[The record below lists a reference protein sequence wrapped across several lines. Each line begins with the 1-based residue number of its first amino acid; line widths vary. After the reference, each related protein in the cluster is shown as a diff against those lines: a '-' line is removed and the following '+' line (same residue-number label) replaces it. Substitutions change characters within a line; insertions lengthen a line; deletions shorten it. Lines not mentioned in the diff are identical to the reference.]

1 MDSELKFHHQT
12 SSAVKKANQI
22 LGLIKKTFAAKNEEN
37 VTLLYKTFV
46 RPILEYGNVRWG
58 PLYKG
63 DQKLVETVQRR
74 ATKLIPGISTF
85 TYEARLRRLNLPSLH
100 HRRRRGDMTTV
111 FKIMSGRL
119 NIEKNRFFEM
129 QLNTNTR
136 GHSFKIF
143 KQHAR
148 TFVKRPSFA
157 SRTIN
162 DWNMVPSH
170 VVEAT
175 NVDAFKNALDK
186 HWSQF
191 KFDYI

>member
-1 MDSELKFHHQT
+1 M
-12 SSAVKKANQI
+12 I
-22 LGLIKKTFAAKNEEN
+22 
-37 VTLLYKTFV
+37 
-46 RPILEYGNVRWG
+46 
-58 PLYKG
+58 
-63 DQKLVETVQRR
+63 
-74 ATKLIPGISTF
+74 
-85 TYEARLRRLNLPSLH
+85 
-100 HRRRRGDMTTV
+100 TV

-119 NIEKNRFFEM
+119 NIEKNRSFEM

-136 GHSFKIF
+136 GHSLKIF

-148 TFVKRPSFA
+148 TFVS
-157 SRTIN
+157 
-162 DWNMVPSH
+162 DWNMLPSH

>member
-1 MDSELKFHHQT
+1 M
-12 SSAVKKANQI
+12 I
-22 LGLIKKTFAAKNEEN
+22 
-37 VTLLYKTFV
+37 
-46 RPILEYGNVRWG
+46 
-58 PLYKG
+58 
-63 DQKLVETVQRR
+63 
-74 ATKLIPGISTF
+74 
-85 TYEARLRRLNLPSLH
+85 
-100 HRRRRGDMTTV
+100 TV

-136 GHSFKIF
+136 GHFLKIF

-148 TFVKRPSFA
+148 TFVKRQSFA
-157 SRTIN
+157 SRIIN
-162 DWNMVPSH
+162 DWNMLPSH